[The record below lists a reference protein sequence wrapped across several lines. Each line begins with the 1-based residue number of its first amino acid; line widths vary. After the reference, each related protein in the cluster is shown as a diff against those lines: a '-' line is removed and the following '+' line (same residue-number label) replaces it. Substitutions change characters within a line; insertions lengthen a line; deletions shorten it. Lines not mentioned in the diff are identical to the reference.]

1 MPRRDDYEVGYG
13 RPPKGF
19 RFQKGQSGNP
29 KGRPKGG
36 EPGDDPGAGAEGR
49 WVVVVE
55 HGQRKTI
62 TKFQAAMK
70 QLVNKAASGDGKAI
84 QFMVSLLGAGGFAE
98 AEAEATWMQEADHA
112 VLASLM
118 RRFGPVEDKESSGGP
133 PLSPSSTRCC
143 SARI

>member
-13 RPPKGF
+13 RPPKGS

-29 KGRPKGG
+29 KGRPKGALNLVTIL
-36 EPGDDPGAGAEGR
+36 EQELKAR
-49 WVVVVE
+49 VVVVE

-84 QFMVSLLGAGGFAE
+84 QFMVSLLGAGGSAE
-98 AEAEATWMQEADHA
+98 AEGEATWMQEADHA
-112 VLASLM
+112 VLANLM
-118 RRFGPVEDKESSGGP
+118 RRFGPVEDKES
-133 PLSPSSTRCC
+133 
-143 SARI
+143 A